1 MSGKFNE
8 KMRWLYNL
16 GILGYYLLVKI
27 VSIRNEKARKWI
39 LGRKDIFERLRETI
53 QPGERIF
60 WFHASSLGEFEQG
73 RPVIEAIRK
82 LKPGYKIL
90 LTFFSPSGYE
100 LRKDYKY
107 ADYIFYLPLDT
118 KRNASRFIEIVQ
130 PEKVFFIK
138 YEFWYHYLT
147 QLKEAGIPTYI
158 FSALF
163 RPSHIFFKPWGKWY
177 LKAIRAYEHIFVQNQ
192 ESFDILHKFGFK
204 NISVSGDT
212 RLDRVGEI
220 ADAAP
225 GLDKLEIFCAS
236 QKAIIAGSTWPEDE
250 DLFIPYV
257 NSCEPGRKFIIAP
270 HEVTPQSLARISGA
284 LEKQYAFYSTALP
297 EELLKADVL
306 IVDGYGY
313 LVSVYRYGMLAYVG
327 GGFTSGI
334 HSILEPAVF
343 GLPVI
348 FGPEYHKFQEALDM
362 LSIGA
367 AACIH
372 NYEELEKEITGYIS
386 DPEKL
391 SHDSTLARNYVNKNR
406 GASKD
411 IVKYLFL

>member
-1 MSGKFNE
+1 
-8 KMRWLYNL
+8 MRWLYNL

-39 LGRKDIFERLRETI
+39 EGRKDIFIRLRETI
-53 QPGERIF
+53 TPGERIF

-73 RPVIEAIRK
+73 RPVIESIRK
-82 LKPGYKIL
+82 LKPEYKIL

-118 KRNASRFIEIVQ
+118 KRNASRFIDIVR

-138 YEFWYHYLT
+138 YEFWYNYLT
-147 QLKEAGIPTYI
+147 QLKKEGIPTYI

-163 RPSHIFFKPWGKWY
+163 RPSQIFFRPWGKWY
-177 LKAIRAYEHIFVQNQ
+177 LKAIRTYEHIFVQNQ
-192 ESFDILHKFGFK
+192 ESFDILHQYGFK

-220 ADAAP
+220 SDAAP
-225 GLDKLEIFCAS
+225 RLDKLERFCGN
-236 QKAIIAGSTWPEDE
+236 QKAIIAGSTWKEDE
-250 DLFIPYV
+250 DLFIPYL
-257 NSCEPGRKFIIAP
+257 NKCASGQKFVIAP
-270 HEVTPQSLARISGA
+270 HEVNPQSLERITIA
-284 LEKQYAFYSTALP
+284 LEKPYAFYSTASP
-297 EELLKADVL
+297 EELSKADVL

-327 GGFTSGI
+327 GGFNSGI

-348 FGPEYHKFQEALDM
+348 FGPDYQKFQEAHDM
-362 LSIGA
+362 LNIGA
-367 AACIH
+367 ASCIN
-372 NYEELEKEITGYIS
+372 NYEELENQIDGYLS

-391 SHDSTLARNYVNKNR
+391 LNSSALARNYVNKNR

>member
-1 MSGKFNE
+1 
-8 KMRWLYNL
+8 MRWLYNL

-39 LGRKDIFERLRETI
+39 EGRKDIFKRLRETI
-53 QPGERIF
+53 TPGERIL

-73 RPVIEAIRK
+73 RPVIESIKK
-82 LKPGYKIL
+82 LKPEYKIL

-118 KRNASRFIEIVQ
+118 KKNASRFIYIVR

-138 YEFWYHYLT
+138 YEFWYNFLA
-147 QLKEAGIPTYI
+147 QLKEEEIPTYI

-163 RPSHIFFKPWGKWY
+163 RPSQIFFQPWGKWF
-177 LKAIRAYEHIFVQNQ
+177 LKAITTYEHIFVQNQ
-192 ESFDILHKFGFK
+192 ESYNILHRHGFK
-204 NISVSGDT
+204 NVSICGDT

-225 GLDKLEIFCAS
+225 RLDKLEIFCGG
-236 QKAIIAGSTWPEDE
+236 QKAIIAGSTWKEDE
-250 DLFIPYV
+250 DLFIPYL
-257 NSCEPGRKFIIAP
+257 NKCQSGQKFVIAP
-270 HEVTPQSLARISGA
+270 HEVNPQSLERISAA
-284 LEKQYAFYSTALP
+284 LEKPYAFYSTASDQ
-297 EELLKADVL
+297 ELSNAEVL

-313 LVSVYRYGMLAYVG
+313 LVSVYRYGMFAYVG

-334 HSILEPAVF
+334 HSILEPAAF

-348 FGPEYHKFQEALDM
+348 FGPDYQKFQEAHDM
-362 LSIGA
+362 LALRA
-367 AACIH
+367 ASCIH
-372 NYEELEKEITGYIS
+372 DYMELEYQIDNYRS
-386 DPEKL
+386 NPEKL
-391 SHDSTLARNYVNKNR
+391 SSASAIARGYVNKNR
-406 GASKD
+406 GASKE

>member
-1 MSGKFNE
+1 MK
-8 KMRWLYNL
+8 WLYNL
-16 GILGYYLLVKI
+16 GILAYYLLVRI
-27 VSIRNEKARKWI
+27 VSIRNEKARKW
-39 LGRKDIFERLRETI
+39 LEGRKDIFKRLRETI
-53 QPGERIF
+53 TPGERIL

-73 RPVIEAIRK
+73 RPVIESIRK
-82 LKPGYKIL
+82 LKPDYKIL

-118 KRNASRFIEIVQ
+118 KKNATRFIEIVR

-138 YEFWYHYLT
+138 YEFWYNFLT
-147 QLKEAGIPTYI
+147 QLKEEGIPTYI

-163 RPSHIFFKPWGKWY
+163 RPSQIFFKPWGKWY
-177 LKAIRAYEHIFVQNQ
+177 LKAITTYEHIFVQNQ
-192 ESFDILHKFGFK
+192 ESFDILHKFGFI
-204 NISVSGDT
+204 NVSVSGDT

-225 GLDKLEIFCAS
+225 RLDKLEIFCGG
-236 QKAIIAGSTWPEDE
+236 QKAIIAGSTWKEDE
-250 DLFIPYV
+250 DLFIPYL
-257 NSCEPGRKFIIAP
+257 NKCPSGQKFVIAP
-270 HEVTPQSLARISGA
+270 HEVNPQSLERVCSA
-284 LEKQYAFYSTALP
+284 LEKPYALYSTASP
-297 EELLKADVL
+297 EELANAEVL

-334 HSILEPAVF
+334 HSTLEPAAF

-348 FGPEYHKFQEALDM
+348 FGPDYQKFQEAHDM
-362 LSIGA
+362 LSLGA
-367 AACIH
+367 ATCIN
-372 NYEELEKEITGYIS
+372 NYEELEMQIDSYRS
-386 DPEKL
+386 NPEKL
-391 SHDSTLARNYVNKNR
+391 LSDAAIARGYVNKNR
-406 GASKD
+406 GASKE

>member
-1 MSGKFNE
+1 
-8 KMRWLYNL
+8 MRWLYNL

-27 VSIRNEKARKWI
+27 VSVRNEKARKWI
-39 LGRKDIFERLRETI
+39 GGRKDIFKRLRETI
-53 QPGERIF
+53 TPGERIF

-82 LKPGYKIL
+82 LKPEYKIL

-118 KRNASRFIEIVQ
+118 KRNARRFIDIVR

-138 YEFWYHYLT
+138 YEFWYNYLT
-147 QLKEAGIPTYI
+147 QLKEQAIPTYI

-163 RPSHIFFKPWGKWY
+163 RPSQIFFKPWGKWY
-177 LKAIRAYEHIFVQNQ
+177 LKALTAYEHIFVQNQ
-192 ESFDILHKFGFK
+192 ESFDILLQHGFK
-204 NISVSGDT
+204 NISISGDT

-225 GLDKLEIFCAS
+225 RLDKLELFCGIR
-236 QKAIIAGSTWPEDE
+236 KAIIAGSTWKEDE
-250 DLFIPYV
+250 DIFIPYLNKCV
-257 NSCEPGRKFIIAP
+257 SGQKFVIAP
-270 HEVTPQSLARISGA
+270 HEVNPQSLGRITSA
-284 LEKQYAFYSTALP
+284 LEKPYAFYSTASA
-297 EELLKADVL
+297 EELSKADVL

-348 FGPEYHKFQEALDM
+348 IGPDYHKFQEAHDM
-362 LSIGA
+362 LRIGA
-367 AACIH
+367 ASCIN
-372 NYEELEKEITGYIS
+372 NYEELENQIDSYLS
-386 DPEKL
+386 DSGKL
-391 SHDSTLARNYVNKNR
+391 LSCSALARNYVNKNR
-406 GASKD
+406 GAAKD
-411 IVKYLFL
+411 IVKYLFI

>member
-1 MSGKFNE
+1 MSGKIVM

-27 VSIRNEKARKWI
+27 GSIRNEKARKWI
-39 LGRKDIFERLRETI
+39 EGRKNIFTRLRETI
-53 QPGERIF
+53 PQGERIL

-73 RPVIEAIRK
+73 RPVIESVRK
-82 LKPGYKIL
+82 LKPDYKIL

-100 LRKDYKY
+100 LRKDYKF

-118 KRNASRFIEIVQ
+118 KKNAERFIDIVR

-138 YEFWYHYLT
+138 YEFWYNFLT
-147 QLKEAGIPTYI
+147 QLKEEGIPTYI

-163 RPSHIFFKPWGKWY
+163 RPSQIFFKPWGKWY
-177 LKAIRAYEHIFVQNQ
+177 LKAITTYEHIFVQNQ
-192 ESFDILHKFGFK
+192 ESFDILHKFGFI
-204 NISVSGDT
+204 NVSVSGDT

-225 GLDKLEIFCAS
+225 RLDKLEIFCGK
-236 QKAIIAGSTWPEDE
+236 QKAIIAGSTWKEDE

-257 NSCEPGRKFIIAP
+257 NKCQPGQKFVIAP
-270 HEVTPQSLARISGA
+270 HEVNPQSLERVCSA
-284 LEKQYAFYSTALP
+284 LEKTYAFYSTASP
-297 EELLKADVL
+297 QELKDADVL

-313 LVSVYRYGMLAYVG
+313 LVSVYRYGAFAYVG

-334 HSILEPAVF
+334 HSILEPAAF

-348 FGPEYHKFQEALDM
+348 IGPDFQKFQEAHDM
-362 LSIGA
+362 LSLGA
-367 AACIH
+367 ATCIN
-372 NYEELEKEITGYIS
+372 NYEELENQIDNYRS
-386 DPEKL
+386 NPDAL
-391 SHDSTLARNYVNKNR
+391 NAASASAHNYVDQNR
-406 GASKD
+406 GASKE

>member
-1 MSGKFNE
+1 MK
-8 KMRWLYNL
+8 WLYNL
-16 GILGYYLLVKI
+16 GILAYYLLLKI
-27 VSIRNEKARKWI
+27 VSIRNEKARKW
-39 LGRKDIFERLRETI
+39 LEGRKDIFKRLRETI
-53 QPGERIF
+53 TPGERIL

-73 RPVIEAIRK
+73 RPVIESIRK
-82 LKPGYKIL
+82 LKPDYKIL

-118 KRNASRFIEIVQ
+118 KKNAARFIDIVR

-138 YEFWYHYLT
+138 YEFWYNFLT
-147 QLKEAGIPTYI
+147 QLKEEGIPTYI

-163 RPSHIFFKPWGKWY
+163 RPSQIFFKPWGKWY
-177 LKAIRAYEHIFVQNQ
+177 LKAIATYEHIFVQNQ
-192 ESFDILHKFGFK
+192 ESFDILHKFGFI
-204 NISVSGDT
+204 NVSVSGDT

-225 GLDKLEIFCAS
+225 RLDKLEIFCGG
-236 QKAIIAGSTWPEDE
+236 QKAIIAGSTWKEDE
-250 DLFIPYV
+250 DLFIPYL
-257 NSCEPGRKFIIAP
+257 NKCRSGQKFVIAP
-270 HEVTPQSLARISGA
+270 HEVNPQTLERVCSA
-284 LEKQYAFYSTALP
+284 LEKPYALYSTATR
-297 EELLKADVL
+297 EELANAEVL

-334 HSILEPAVF
+334 HSTLEPAAF

-348 FGPEYHKFQEALDM
+348 FGPDYQKFQEAHDM
-362 LSIGA
+362 LSLGA
-367 AACIH
+367 ATCIN
-372 NYEELEKEITGYIS
+372 NYEELETQIDSYRS
-386 DPEKL
+386 NPEKL
-391 SHDSTLARNYVNKNR
+391 LSDAAIAQAYVNKNR
-406 GASKD
+406 GASKE

>member
-1 MSGKFNE
+1 MK
-8 KMRWLYNL
+8 WLYNL
-16 GILGYYLLVKI
+16 GILAYYLLVRI

-39 LGRKDIFERLRETI
+39 DGRKDIFKRLRETI
-53 QPGERIF
+53 TPGERIL

-73 RPVIEAIRK
+73 RPVIESIRK
-82 LKPGYKIL
+82 LKPDYKIL

-118 KRNASRFIEIVQ
+118 KKNASRFIDIVR

-138 YEFWYHYLT
+138 YEFWYNYLT
-147 QLKEAGIPTYI
+147 QLKEEGIPTYI

-163 RPSHIFFKPWGKWY
+163 RPSQIFFKPWGKWY
-177 LKAIRAYEHIFVQNQ
+177 LKAIATYEHIFVQNQ
-192 ESFDILHKFGFK
+192 ESFDILHKFGFI
-204 NISVSGDT
+204 NVSVSGDT

-225 GLDKLEIFCAS
+225 RLDKLEIFCGG
-236 QKAIIAGSTWPEDE
+236 QKAIIAGSTWKEDE
-250 DLFIPYV
+250 DLFIAYLNKCP
-257 NSCEPGRKFIIAP
+257 SGQKFVIAP
-270 HEVTPQSLARISGA
+270 HEVNPQTLERVCSAIEKPYA
-284 LEKQYAFYSTALP
+284 LYSTATP
-297 EELLKADVL
+297 EELANAEVL

-334 HSILEPAVF
+334 HSTLEPAAF

-348 FGPEYHKFQEALDM
+348 FGPDYQKFQEAHDM
-362 LSIGA
+362 LSLGA
-367 AACIH
+367 ATCIN
-372 NYEELEKEITGYIS
+372 NYEELEMQIDSYCSNPGKLLS
-386 DPEKL
+386 D
-391 SHDSTLARNYVNKNR
+391 AAIAQAYVNKNR
-406 GASKD
+406 GASKE

>member
-1 MSGKFNE
+1 
-8 KMRWLYNL
+8 MRWLYNL
-16 GILGYYLLVKI
+16 GILGYYLLLKI

-39 LGRKDIFERLRETI
+39 EGRKDIFNRLRETI
-53 QPGERIF
+53 TPGERIL

-73 RPVIEAIRK
+73 RPVIESIRK
-82 LKPGYKIL
+82 LKPEYKIL

-118 KRNASRFIEIVQ
+118 KKNAARFIDIVR

-138 YEFWYHYLT
+138 YEFWYNYLT
-147 QLKEAGIPTYI
+147 QLKEEGIPTYI

-163 RPSHIFFKPWGKWY
+163 RPSQIFFKPWGKWY
-177 LKAIRAYEHIFVQNQ
+177 LKAIGTYEHIFVQNQ
-192 ESFDILHKFGFK
+192 ESFDILHKFGFI
-204 NISVSGDT
+204 NVSLSGDT

-225 GLDKLEIFCAS
+225 RLDKLEIFCGG
-236 QKAIIAGSTWPEDE
+236 QKAIIAGSTWKEDE
-250 DLFIPYV
+250 DLFLPYV
-257 NSCEPGRKFIIAP
+257 NKCQLGQKFVIAP
-270 HEVTPQSLARISGA
+270 HEVTPQSLERVCSA
-284 LEKQYAFYSTALP
+284 LGKPYALYSTASP
-297 EELLKADVL
+297 EELTNAEVL

-313 LVSVYRYGMLAYVG
+313 LVSVYRYGMFAYVG

-334 HSILEPAVF
+334 HSTLEPAAF

-348 FGPEYHKFQEALDM
+348 FGPDYQKFQEAHDM
-362 LSIGA
+362 LSLGA
-367 AACIH
+367 ATCI
-372 NYEELEKEITGYIS
+372 NNFEELELQIDSYRAN
-386 DPEKL
+386 PEKL
-391 SHDSTLARNYVNKNR
+391 LYDAAIARGYVNKNR
-406 GASKD
+406 GASKE

>member
-1 MSGKFNE
+1 MK
-8 KMRWLYNL
+8 WLYNL
-16 GILGYYLLVKI
+16 GILAYYLLVRI

-39 LGRKDIFERLRETI
+39 EGRKDIFKRLRETI
-53 QPGERIF
+53 TPGERIL

-73 RPVIEAIRK
+73 RPVIESIRK
-82 LKPGYKIL
+82 LKPDYKIL

-118 KRNASRFIEIVQ
+118 KKNAARFIDIVR

-138 YEFWYHYLT
+138 YEFWYNFLT
-147 QLKEAGIPTYI
+147 QLKEEGIPTYI

-163 RPSHIFFKPWGKWY
+163 RPSQIFFKPWGKWY
-177 LKAIRAYEHIFVQNQ
+177 LKAIATYEHIFVQNQ
-192 ESFDILHKFGFK
+192 ESFDILHKFGFI
-204 NISVSGDT
+204 NVSVSGDT

-225 GLDKLEIFCAS
+225 RLDKLEIFCGG
-236 QKAIIAGSTWPEDE
+236 QKAIIAGSTWKEDE
-250 DLFIPYV
+250 DLFIPYL
-257 NSCEPGRKFIIAP
+257 NKCQSGQKFVIAP
-270 HEVTPQSLARISGA
+270 HEVNPQSLERVCSA
-284 LEKQYAFYSTALP
+284 LEKPYTLYSTATP
-297 EELLKADVL
+297 EELANAEVL

-334 HSILEPAVF
+334 HSTLEPAAF

-348 FGPEYHKFQEALDM
+348 FGPDYQKFQEAHDM
-362 LSIGA
+362 LSLGA
-367 AACIH
+367 ATCIN
-372 NYEELEKEITGYIS
+372 NYEELEMQIDSYRSNPGKLLS
-386 DPEKL
+386 DAAI
-391 SHDSTLARNYVNKNR
+391 ARGYVNKNR
-406 GASKD
+406 GASKE